1 MSESSKSH
9 ASSPFSYIQT
19 NRLVLRPPHLEDAPD
34 VLVIHGNPET
44 NRHNPAGPMKDL
56 VEAKERITEW
66 IRDWDNNGIGYWC
79 VTELDGAQVI
89 GVSGVRVME
98 WSGRQILNLYYRY
111 GPNAWGKGY
120 ATEIASEA
128 VKIAN
133 QYLPELPV
141 IARTRPTNLSS
152 MKVAKR
158 VGLLRRPDLDTAEHL
173 VYSSRNQVDD
183 LHDPGCETGIFNCDS

>member
-9 ASSPFSYIQT
+9 ASSPFSYIKT

-56 VEAKERITEW
+56 VAAKERITEW
-66 IRDWDNNGIGYWC
+66 IRDWDNHGIGYWC
-79 VTELDGAQVI
+79 VMELDGAQVI

-98 WSGRQILNLYYRY
+98 WSGRQVLNLYYRY

-120 ATEIASEA
+120 ATEVASAA

-133 QYLPELPV
+133 QHLPELPV
-141 IARTRPTNLSS
+141 IAQTRPANHSS
-152 MKVAKR
+152 IPRQDLALGALAFQHPLGRLEGAGASTQLDEDVGFAEEAFGR
-158 VGLLRRPDLDTAEHL
+158 VSL
-173 VYSSRNQVDD
+173 
-183 LHDPGCETGIFNCDS
+183 